1 MGIGDN
7 GAGDWG
13 SILSGQ
19 KSTGTWGGSDGYF
32 SFYGKKGSNSTS
44 WGMDRGRY
52 SVAFGRDDKNYGYC
66 FVENNDPTKNI
77 YEDNL
82 KCEDTET
89 YDAWFYIR

>member
-1 MGIGDN
+1 MRATG
-7 GAGDWG
+7 GAFCLDKKVRELGVAVTVTSRFMAKKAATAQAGGWIEED
-13 SILSGQ
+13 ILS
-19 KSTGTWGGSDGYF
+19 
-32 SFYGKKGSNSTS
+32 
-44 WGMDRGRY
+44 
-52 SVAFGRDDKNYGYC
+52 AFGRDDKNYGYC